1 MKPFR
6 LSESTAMPF
15 AVLLVLLVPNAQAGT
30 AASPW
35 AAMAQRDLQAIHDTL
50 RDNHPGPVDPENL
63 RFRDWLENGLRIA
76 FQEAVH
82 ARTYSDYT
90 RALRRYTNGFQ
101 DGHVTVS
108 FGIAPTKID
117 WPGFVVGGDPD
128 GRPEIVYAE
137 PDAGVKRGDHIES
150 CDGVSFD
157 ALMKERTDPYFWNS
171 AIPQARMSMATYL
184 FLANPDERAQHLT
197 RCRFSSG
204 DVLLKWRTGDAAEVN
219 KTLFTALSG
228 GGAEF
233 EMKPIDGVWFIRL
246 PRFWFKLDEETA
258 KLSALIS
265 DLTSKAAELRKA
277 TVVFDVRG
285 NGGGDSLWGHR
296 LAVALWG
303 EQWVGR
309 IEESFDST
317 HDVRVSAANIEKVGA
332 ILESAR
338 KNQSEAL
345 PYWTMVMNALRSAKA
360 AGQPLARVSLPP
372 TTPADPPP
380 PNPISGRVFLLT
392 DAGCGSSCLDFADLL
407 LRLPG
412 VTQVGLPT
420 FADAVY
426 IDVNDAELPSG
437 LAMLSYGMKVFR
449 HRVRAN
455 NQWYEPKYRWPGGP
469 MTYEALAR
477 WLRTLPRGGA

>member
-1 MKPFR
+1 VKI
-6 LSESTAMPF
+6 SF
-15 AVLLVLLVPNAQAGT
+15 ATLLVLLISNARAVT

-35 AAMAQRDLQAIHDTL
+35 AAMAQRDLQAIHDTI
-50 RDNHPGPVDPENL
+50 RDNHPGPVDPENP

-76 FQEAVH
+76 LQEAAR

-90 RALRRYTNGFQ
+90 RALRRYATGFQ
-101 DGHVTVS
+101 DGHVSLS
-108 FGIAPTKID
+108 FGIASTRID

-128 GRPEIVYAE
+128 GRAAIAYAE

-157 ALMKERTDPYFWNS
+157 ALMKERVDLYFWNS
-171 AIPQARMSMATYL
+171 AIPQARMSVAMYL
-184 FLANPDERAQHLT
+184 FLANSDERARRLA

-204 DVLLKWRTGDAAEVN
+204 EVLLKWRTGDATEVN
-219 KTLFTALSG
+219 KTLGTALSG
-228 GGAEF
+228 GDAEF
-233 EMKPIDGVWFIRL
+233 EMKPLDGVWFIRL
-246 PRFWFKLDEETA
+246 PRFWFKFDAETA

-265 DLTSKAAELRKA
+265 DLTSKSAELRKS

-303 EQWVGR
+303 EPWVNR
-309 IEESFDST
+309 VEESFDST
-317 HDVRVSAANIEKVGA
+317 HDVRVSAANVEKVA
-332 ILESAR
+332 ALLESAK
-338 KNQSEAL
+338 KNQTEAV
-345 PYWTMVMNALRSAKA
+345 PYWTLVMNALRSAEA

-372 TTPADPPP
+372 AVLAEPPP

-392 DAGCGSSCLDFADLL
+392 DPGCGSACLDFADLL

-437 LAMLSYGMKVFR
+437 LATLSYGMKVFR
-449 HRVRAN
+449 HRARAN

-477 WLRTLPRGGA
+477 WLRALP